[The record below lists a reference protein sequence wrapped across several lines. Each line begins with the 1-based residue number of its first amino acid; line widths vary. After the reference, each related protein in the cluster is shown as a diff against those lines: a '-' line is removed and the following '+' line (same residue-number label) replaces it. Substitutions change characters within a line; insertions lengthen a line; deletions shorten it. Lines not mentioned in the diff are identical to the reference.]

1 MKFYETKFEEYLQ
14 SLHKNNLHPELD
26 DFIKDISNNYNLDNN
41 NLILYGPAGLGKYSQ
56 SLNIIEKF
64 SSSNLRYERKI
75 NIPTLKNKIYT
86 IKISDI
92 HFEIDMEL
100 LGCNAKI
107 LWNDIFKSILD
118 IISSRQLH
126 KGIILCKN
134 FHKIH
139 NELLDIFY
147 SYMQSLNY
155 KDINISYIL
164 LTESIS
170 FIPETIKNKCF
181 ILPVKTPTK
190 TNIKKCFSTKS
201 VNNNI
206 INLKSLHFNNDIVTD
221 YSYKIFENIKNM
233 INEQDVVNLELR
245 NELYDIFIYHLDLYK
260 YILNIIGYFISKKKI
275 DNKKLSKIVIFL
287 FQFLKYY
294 NNNYRPI
301 YHLERFIIYLT
312 RIIHEV

>member
-1 MKFYETKFEEYLQ
+1 MKFFETKFEEYLQ

-26 DFIKDISNNYNLDNN
+26 YFIKDISNNYNLDNN
-41 NLILYGPAGLGKYSQ
+41 NLILYGPPGLGKYTQ

-64 SSSNLRYERKI
+64 SSSKLRYERKI

-92 HFEIDMEL
+92 HFEIDMDL

-147 SYMQSLNY
+147 SYMQTLNY
-155 KDINISYIL
+155 TDISISYIL

-181 ILPVKTPTK
+181 ILPIKTPTK
-190 TNIKKCFSTKS
+190 TTLKKCFSLNN
-201 VNNNI
+201 VNKEV
-206 INLKSLHFNNDIVTD
+206 INLKSLHFNNEIVTD
-221 YSYKIFENIKNM
+221 YSTAIFENIKNM
-233 INEQDVVNLELR
+233 IIRKEVVNLDLR

-260 YILNIIGYFISKKKI
+260 YILNIIGYFISIKKI
-275 DNKKLSKIVIFL
+275 DNEKLSKIVIFL

-312 RIIHEV
+312 RVIHEV

>member
-14 SLHKNNLHPELD
+14 SLQKSNLHPELN

-64 SSSNLRYERKI
+64 SSSKLRYERKI

-181 ILPVKTPTK
+181 ILPIKTPTK
-190 TNIKKCFSTKS
+190 TNIKKCFSINN

-206 INLKSLHFNNDIVTD
+206 INLKSLHFNNEIVTD
-221 YSYKIFENIKNM
+221 YSDKIFENIKNM
-233 INEQDVVNLELR
+233 INEKNVVNLELR

-275 DNKKLSKIVIFL
+275 NKEKLSKIVIFL

>member
-14 SLHKNNLHPELD
+14 SLHKNNLHPELN

-41 NLILYGPAGLGKYSQ
+41 NLILYGPAGLGKYTQ

-64 SSSNLRYERKI
+64 SSSKLRYERKI

-147 SYMQSLNY
+147 SYMQCLNC

-181 ILPVKTPTK
+181 ILPIKTPTK
-190 TNIKKCFSTKS
+190 TNIKKCFSINS

-206 INLKSLHFNNDIVTD
+206 MNLKSLHFNNNIITD
-221 YSYKIFENIKNM
+221 YSDKIFENIITMIKEKN
-233 INEQDVVNLELR
+233 VVNLELR

-275 DNKKLSKIVIFL
+275 DKKKLSKIVIFL
-287 FQFLKYY
+287 FKFLKYY

-312 RIIHEV
+312 RIIHEL